1 MGKLT
6 FKIKG
11 SLIGQTSLT
20 ATALYGSKRVNSK
33 AVPFQFFPPLELEPR
48 NVTLIIGAQFQVQ
61 VFGGPGQT
69 DSNLEYSLGH
79 VKIASSDPSGLIIF
93 ELYSSFADHSLIS
106 GFIQNIAYHRA
117 IFTLFVYV
125 NYYQNNQFY

>member
-1 MGKLT
+1 MGQLT

-33 AVPFQFFPPLELEPR
+33 AVPFQVFPPLELEPR

-79 VKIASSDPSGLIIF
+79 VKIASSDPSGLIFKI
-93 ELYSSFADHSLIS
+93 I
-106 GFIQNIAYHRA
+106 
-117 IFTLFVYV
+117 LFCR
-125 NYYQNNQFY
+125 FF

>member
-1 MGKLT
+1 MEITVSPTNKEIASIESQNTADMGQLT

-33 AVPFQFFPPLELEPR
+33 AVPFQVFPPLELEPR

-79 VKIASSDPSGLIIF
+79 VKIASSDPSGLIFKI
-93 ELYSSFADHSLIS
+93 I
-106 GFIQNIAYHRA
+106 
-117 IFTLFVYV
+117 LFCR
-125 NYYQNNQFY
+125 FF